1 MGYAASFAAFPRDC
15 LCSGDNPGQDLSGIS
30 FPVVAFSASRG
41 PQQPVPE
48 ERGVRPNRGEGNGPR
63 KERVE
68 AGSRVRDAH
77 PAPWVLHPQRGLA
90 GKSRAGCDGGRLGGG
105 GGSPEP
111 EMLRLGEKRGRREAR
126 RDGEDEDGQGVQV
139 CGAGLGR
146 GSGEAGGSV
155 WRAPRKEDVG
165 LEGERSAVVSTLRDR
180 LPLPSAIAH
189 GGISGGPRIKYSNF
203 HYRIDYVKILRISFQ
218 TARKCFYLT

>member
-1 MGYAASFAAFPRDC
+1 
-15 LCSGDNPGQDLSGIS
+15 
-30 FPVVAFSASRG
+30 
-41 PQQPVPE
+41 
-48 ERGVRPNRGEGNGPR
+48 
-63 KERVE
+63 
-68 AGSRVRDAH
+68 
-77 PAPWVLHPQRGLA
+77 
-90 GKSRAGCDGGRLGGG
+90 
-105 GGSPEP
+105 
-111 EMLRLGEKRGRREAR
+111 MLRLGEKRGRREAR

-180 LPLPSAIAH
+180 LPLRSAIAH